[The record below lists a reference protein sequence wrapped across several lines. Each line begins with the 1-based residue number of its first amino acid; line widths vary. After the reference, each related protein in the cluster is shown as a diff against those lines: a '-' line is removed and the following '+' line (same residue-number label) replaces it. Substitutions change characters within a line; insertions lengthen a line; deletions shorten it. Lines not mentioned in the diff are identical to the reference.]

1 MTARPGGRPS
11 PLTAGKSAKGVITNS
26 TKVLSTLKGGARLAP
41 TAWAGVAIAS
51 TAVANVPGMADAYN
65 NWESIHSRLD
75 TAVKSY
81 VAVLLTKEKEG
92 WIADDREAFDDAV
105 QRMQEAL
112 ESLRAYV
119 KNVAGI
125 VDELGDAY
133 RAYWL
138 AIAKIAATLLA
149 LATIAAAMLATP
161 YAASAMVNLRMLGT
175 LASQV
180 IAVSTGALG
189 KLVASVAGSMSVYF
203 SGKAWV
209 QSFNLEPTG
218 SAKVD
223 FTKARIDPSLLP
235 YQAAPTGAPGQAP
248 QLPKGGTFEWLSP
261 KKEMPEPYK

>member
-65 NWESIHSRLD
+65 NWESVHSRLD